1 MFRHISLLLN
11 QIVNWEVWFWVD
23 PLTSFLCSSDHA
35 WVIVAMWQDMQ
46 WVMCMQQ
53 SVSGWCVSKWRSVF
67 GSLVYLWRQSWI
79 VKKKETARGLK
90 ASIAGMLA
98 ALHGFKAA
106 RSCLET
112 CTMLRNDTEN
122 CSLHCRM
129 RHWFHCLAP
138 SQQWVNGEHYSTI
151 TLNRRR
157 MMQMVSS
164 RVESGGWMT
173 LEKFYKIC

>member
-1 MFRHISLLLN
+1 M
-11 QIVNWEVWFWVD
+11 
-23 PLTSFLCSSDHA
+23 
-35 WVIVAMWQDMQ
+35 
-46 WVMCMQQ
+46 
-53 SVSGWCVSKWRSVF
+53 
-67 GSLVYLWRQSWI
+67 YLWRQSWI

-90 ASIAGMLA
+90 AGIAGMLA

-164 RVESGGWMT
+164 RASIKTQIISVVGMKMPRSFEFSQPEVMMFTW
-173 LEKFYKIC
+173 ICFLATQAACAVCPLVCQI